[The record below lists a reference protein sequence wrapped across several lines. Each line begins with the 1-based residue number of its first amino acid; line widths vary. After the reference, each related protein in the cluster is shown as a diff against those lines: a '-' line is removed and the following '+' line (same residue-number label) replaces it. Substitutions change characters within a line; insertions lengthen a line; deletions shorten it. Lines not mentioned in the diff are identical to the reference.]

1 MGLIVQ
7 GAAAQPTGRL
17 PAVSTT
23 LVLVMALMMGLGACT
38 STTTKTEVKADST
51 RDSTPTPPPTDE
63 ASLAR
68 RAAVRLELANL
79 YFARGQADTALAEI
93 DTAIKIKPDYVQA
106 FNLRGLIY
114 ASLGDTAKSDENF
127 QRALKI
133 NPRDTSVM
141 QNYGWVL
148 CQSQRY
154 AAAEEQFRNAL
165 NQPNYREAAQTLRA
179 MGVCQAREGR
189 LQDAQQ
195 SLVRSYQIDPASPAT
210 AVSLAE
216 VQYKLG
222 EYEKARFYI
231 DRVNRVSDQS
241 NAQTLWLSARIERR
255 LGNETQ
261 VRSMGSKLR
270 DRYPQS
276 PETLAFDQGRFNE

>member
-1 MGLIVQ
+1 
-7 GAAAQPTGRL
+7 
-17 PAVSTT
+17 
-23 LVLVMALMMGLGACT
+23 
-38 STTTKTEVKADST
+38 
-51 RDSTPTPPPTDE
+51 
-63 ASLAR
+63 
-68 RAAVRLELANL
+68 
-79 YFARGQADTALAEI
+79 
-93 DTAIKIKPDYVQA
+93 
-106 FNLRGLIY
+106 
-114 ASLGDTAKSDENF
+114 
-127 QRALKI
+127 
-133 NPRDTSVM
+133 
-141 QNYGWVL
+141 
-148 CQSQRY
+148 
-154 AAAEEQFRNAL
+154 
-165 NQPNYREAAQTLRA
+165 
-179 MGVCQAREGR
+179 VCQARDGR

-195 SLVRSYQIDPASPAT
+195 SLIRSYQIDPASPAT

-231 DRVNRVSDQS
+231 DRVNKVSDQS